1 MASTFTTNKS
11 IEKPANGD
19 YVNTWSTPV
28 NSDWDIIDASL
39 GGTTT
44 LNATGATGTTTL
56 SASQYRPPTIIV
68 TGVLTANV
76 TYRIPSGVGGQ
87 WVAYNNTTG
96 SFTLTF
102 DSGGGGTST
111 NITQGARV
119 LIYCDG
125 TNVAL
130 GVTTTPS
137 TAAGSSGQIQYNS
150 GGSLAGS
157 SNLTYDGSANV
168 VLGATGVARLDVRD
182 SLRLYGST
190 TGYFGLTVP
199 ASAGSTTY
207 TLPNADGT
215 SGQVLTTNGSG
226 TLSWTTASGG
236 VAGVTSFSAGT
247 TGLTPAA
254 ASTGAV
260 TLAGTLAVA
269 NGGTG
274 QTTYTNGQLL
284 IGNST
289 GNTLTKATLTAG
301 SGVTITNGAGSIT
314 IAATGG
320 TGDVVGPASAT
331 DNAIARFDGASGKLI
346 KNSAVTIGNTG
357 VLTTTADASING
369 VSVGKGTGSGASNTA
384 VGSTA
389 GDSMTNGYENVMV
402 GATAGTG
409 VTSGYQNT
417 MVGFGAGDVASTGNS
432 NVFVGRWAGIDITT
446 GSFNT
451 GVGVLTL
458 GNAFINTSNSSA
470 FGYNAQVSGSN
481 QVQLGD
487 GSTTTYVYGTVQ
499 NRSDLRDKTDV
510 QDTDLGLGFIMALR
524 PRKFRWDMREDYKTP
539 RPGPGATA
547 QQIEAWKQANR
558 IGNLSHNGTYKRNR
572 FHQGLVAQEVKQVMD
587 SMGIDFGGYQDHKV
601 KGGED
606 VLSIGYDEMIAPL
619 IKAIQELKAEFD
631 EYKRTHP

>member
-44 LNATGATGTTTL
+44 LNATGASGTTTL

-87 WVAYNNTTG
+87 WVVFNNTSG
-96 SFTLTF
+96 AFTLTF

-111 NITQGARV
+111 TITQGTRV

-157 SNLTYDGSANV
+157 SNFTYDGSANV
-168 VLGATGVARLDVRD
+168 VLGATVVARLDIRD
-182 SLRLYGST
+182 TLRLYGST

-215 SGQVLTTNGSG
+215 TGQVLTTNGSG

-274 QTTYTNGQLL
+274 ATSAANARTNLGLVIGTDVPSPTGTGASGTWNISISGSAASLSGTVAVANGGTGQTTYTNGQLL

-301 SGVTITNGAGSIT
+301 TGISITNGTGSIT
-314 IAATGG
+314 IASSVSGLPTMNIVSG
-320 TGDVVGPASAT
+320 TT
-331 DNAIARFDGASGKLI
+331 QT
-346 KNSAVTIGNTG
+346 AVAGNQY
-357 VLTTTADASING
+357 VLTNAAATTVTLPS
-369 VSVGKGTGSGASNTA
+369 SPS
-384 VGSTA
+384 A
-389 GDSMTNGYENVMV
+389 GDTVYITVANGLTTNVVSRNGQNIQGLAEDMTLNAPYAAAQLRYTN
-402 GATAGTG
+402 ATKG
-409 VTSGYQNT
+409 
-417 MVGFGAGDVASTGNS
+417 
-432 NVFVGRWAGIDITT
+432 W
-446 GSFNT
+446 
-451 GVGVLTL
+451 VLT
-458 GNAFINTSNSSA
+458 
-470 FGYNAQVSGSN
+470 
-481 QVQLGD
+481 
-487 GSTTTYVYGTVQ
+487 
-499 NRSDLRDKTDV
+499 
-510 QDTDLGLGFIMALR
+510 
-524 PRKFRWDMREDYKTP
+524 
-539 RPGPGATA
+539 
-547 QQIEAWKQANR
+547 
-558 IGNLSHNGTYKRNR
+558 
-572 FHQGLVAQEVKQVMD
+572 
-587 SMGIDFGGYQDHKV
+587 
-601 KGGED
+601 
-606 VLSIGYDEMIAPL
+606 
-619 IKAIQELKAEFD
+619 
-631 EYKRTHP
+631 